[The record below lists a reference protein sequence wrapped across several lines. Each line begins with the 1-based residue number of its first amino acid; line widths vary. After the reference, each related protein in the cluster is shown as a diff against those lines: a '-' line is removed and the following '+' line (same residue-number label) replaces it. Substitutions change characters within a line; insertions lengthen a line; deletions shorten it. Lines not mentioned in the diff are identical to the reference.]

1 MALLLLMDGLRLV
14 PSREE
19 SPRALNMLT
28 ELLLMLLIQLLLL
41 LFLPRP
47 PAGYALA

>member
-19 SPRALNMLT
+19 SPRAFHILT
-28 ELLLMLLIQLLLL
+28 ELLLMLQLLLL